1 MSKRRN
7 DGSIPDG
14 RLTVSL
20 LHNLSVETSSGWL
33 SGSAAVGVRI
43 AAGIVIAVLLVG
55 GYVLLSQ
62 SGALA
67 HILDRAALQESIVR
81 LGLWG
86 PIAVIGLMAVA
97 IVLSPIPSAP
107 IALAAGAAFGH
118 TFGTIYVLIG
128 AEIGALVAFVI
139 ARLVGYEVVQKWFG
153 DRLALGLRGSQN
165 ALMVVVFVTRLIPF
179 ISFDV
184 VSYAAGLT
192 PLTTWR
198 FAVAT
203 LVGITPASF
212 LLAHFGGEMA
222 SAEAPRIAI
231 SVLALGGLTLIP
243 VAVKVI
249 LAWRRK

>member
-1 MSKRRN
+1 M
-7 DGSIPDG
+7 
-14 RLTVSL
+14 
-20 LHNLSVETSSGWL
+20 
-33 SGSAAVGVRI
+33 GVRI

-165 ALMVVVFVTRLIPF
+165 ALMAVVFATRLIPF